1 MLLQRGLFTWNNA
14 MAGSGFLKNAGAPRK
29 IAVFLF
35 FGALLLAGLG
45 LFRSYGV
52 PWDEAPQRD
61 LGIQTYSY
69 VFAGDETLLASRDRN
84 YGPVFEFLLVL
95 PEKALALK
103 DARDIIFARHLG
115 VFIVFYTGVVFFYLL
130 AGRIFRS
137 WKFALLGS
145 LFLVLSPRVFANAFY
160 NSKDIPCMAFFII
173 SAYTMVRFLDRKTP
187 AAALTHGLACA
198 VLVDIRI
205 VGVIMPLLTLF
216 LLVDDLWTKR
226 AVREERN
233 KILAD
238 IPLFLTAL
246 GLFTVLFW
254 PVLWRDPVGNFIRAF
269 KEMSYYPFTVTVLYA
284 GKYMD
289 STGVPWHY
297 VPVWL
302 SISTPLLYVVFF
314 MAGLVVLAGK
324 LVRNAKKRDPVTRE
338 ELIFLYWFFAPVA
351 AVMAL
356 GSALYDAW
364 RQMFFIYPAFLL
376 ISMTGLKAVFER
388 LSGAAGKALKA
399 AFIAIVAA
407 CLLQTV
413 FFMAGYHPHQNVYF
427 NALAGSMTEAKSDF
441 DLDYWGL
448 SYRKALEY
456 IAANDDGKVVTV
468 YAANFPGILNSFILP
483 RGDRKRL
490 VFVDDPAK
498 AKYFVSAY
506 RWHKEEYP
514 YPNEVYSVKVGPAK
528 IAVVYK
534 LK

>member
-1 MLLQRGLFTWNNA
+1 MDHVKTF
-14 MAGSGFLKNAGAPRK
+14 FI
-29 IAVFLF
+29 IAAFLF
-35 FGALLLAGLG
+35 FGALLAAGLG
-45 LFRSYGV
+45 LFRDYGV

-61 LGIQTYSY
+61 LGIHTYSY
-69 VFAGDETLLASRDRN
+69 VFGGDETLLASRDRN

-95 PEKALALK
+95 PEKALGLK
-103 DARDIIFARHLG
+103 DTRHIIFIRHLG
-115 VFIVFYTGVVFFYLL
+115 VFIVFYAGVVFFYLL
-130 AGRIFRS
+130 AGRSFRS

-145 LFLVLSPRVFANAFY
+145 LFLVLSPRIFANAFY
-160 NSKDIPCMAFFII
+160 NSKDIPCMSFFII
-173 SAYTMVRFLDRKTP
+173 SAYTMVRFLDRKTL
-187 AAALTHGLACA
+187 AMALAHAIVCA
-198 VLVDIRI
+198 ILVDIRI

-216 LLVDDLWTKR
+216 LLADELWVKR
-226 AVREERN
+226 GVREERK
-233 KILAD
+233 KILAGV
-238 IPLFLTAL
+238 PLFLLAF

-254 PVLWRDPVGNFIRAF
+254 PVLWRDPAGNFIRAF

-289 STGVPWHY
+289 STSVPWHY

-314 MAGLVVLAGK
+314 MAGLVALAGK

-338 ELIFLYWFFAPVA
+338 ELIFLCWFFLPVA

-364 RQMFFIYPAFLL
+364 RQMFFIYPAFIL
-376 ISMTGLKAVFER
+376 ISMTGMKAVFDR
-388 LSGAAGKALKA
+388 LGRMAGRGLKT
-399 AFIAIVAA
+399 AFIVIVAA
-407 CLLQTV
+407 CLLHTA
-413 FFMAGYHPHQNVYF
+413 FFMAGHHPHQNVYF
-427 NALAGSMTEAKSDF
+427 NALAGSMAEAKSNF

-456 IAANDDGKVVTV
+456 IARNDDGEIITV
-468 YAANFPGILNSFILP
+468 YAANFPGIENSFILP
-483 RGDRKRL
+483 PSDRKRL

-498 AKYFVSAY
+498 AEYFVSNY